1 VSVVER
7 FFLAYSKADP
17 VLMSA
22 CLHPQIS
29 YSDPLFPDLR
39 GVRVGLRWHWQ
50 LRHATDFKLQ
60 KQIIFLDER
69 KAQLKLDI
77 AYLWHRRA
85 VHHQVLSTLTIW
97 DDMIVRHVDEYP
109 YWQYAKQAQGLAG
122 YVFGGF
128 GWAQSVVQRRAAAAV
143 EDLATSAGT
152 ILGDSTAA
160 R

>member
-7 FFLAYSKADP
+7 FFSAYANADP
-17 VLMSA
+17 VAMSA

-50 LRHATDFKLQ
+50 LRHATEFKLQ
-60 KQIIFLDER
+60 KQIMFMDER
-69 KAQLKLDI
+69 KAQLKLDV
-77 AYLWHRRA
+77 AYLWHGRA
-85 VHHQVLSTLTIW
+85 VHHEVLSTLTIW
-97 DDMIVRHVDEYP
+97 DDLIVRQIDEYP
-109 YWQYAKQAQGLAG
+109 YWPYAKQAYGVAGHLLGGL
-122 YVFGGF
+122 

-143 EDLATSAGT
+143 EELATSAGT
-152 ILGDSTAA
+152 ILGESTVT